1 MRRSLRSNVVTWLIS
16 NAPCSR
22 KLSEFGVRLSAA
34 VKPPAFLFSAVRL
47 SMPFARL
54 SDSVTRKTLKLF
66 RKPRR
71 SSLRYLRFLLF
82 TFVSLSAALL
92 HIGSAGLQS
101 IKIQLCFHL
110 LPRHTVFAR
119 IALDCTAELN

>member
-1 MRRSLRSNVVTWLIS
+1 MRRSARWNVVTWLIS

-22 KLSEFGVRLSAA
+22 KPSEFGVRPSAA
-34 VKPPAFLFSAVRL
+34 VKPTAFLSCDIRL

-71 SSLRYLRFLLF
+71 SSLRYLRFLLLGLVLAKPERKAF
-82 TFVSLSAALL
+82 TE
-92 HIGSAGLQS
+92 GSEGN
-101 IKIQLCFHL
+101 KD
-110 LPRHTVFAR
+110 FATFR
-119 IALDCTAELN
+119 